1 MVDTYGGGLAKS
13 KPEEECS
20 IGELYRPHKSKTA
33 GRDFILFLIKVDFFF
48 FFLSGIPSGMT
59 SGRMMSADHHPRAKS
74 SSF

>member
-1 MVDTYGGGLAKS
+1 MAKF

-20 IGELYRPHKSKTA
+20 IRKLYRPHKSPTA
-33 GRDFILFLIKVDFFF
+33 GRDFIPFLIKVDFF

-59 SGRMMSADHHPRAKS
+59 SGRMMSVDHHPRAKS